1 MKEWKK
7 PELINLSIAK
17 TNENENE
24 NELDVTKIEVR
35 HVPPRS

>member
-24 NELDVTKIEVR
+24 LDVTKIEVR